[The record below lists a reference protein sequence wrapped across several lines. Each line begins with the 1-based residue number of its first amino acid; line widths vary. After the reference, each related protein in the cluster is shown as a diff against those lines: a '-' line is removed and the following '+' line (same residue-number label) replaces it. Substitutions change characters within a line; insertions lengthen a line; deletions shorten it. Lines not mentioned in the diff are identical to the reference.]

1 MLFFH
6 YLQWGGFS
14 GVHFCTVIGNVLHS
28 VKILEKTGLVQF
40 ENGNHG
46 SLLMSN
52 LLLKGIIQ
60 TEWGKK
66 HGSSLL
72 KSREGLLVK
81 FKDNTSD

>member
-1 MLFFH
+1 MCTCCFFTTCCE
-6 YLQWGGFS
+6 GGFS
-14 GVHFCTVIGNVLHS
+14 GVHFCTVIGNVLHR

-52 LLLKGIIQ
+52 LLLKGILQ
-60 TEWGKK
+60 TVEKK

-72 KSREGLLVK
+72 KSKEGLLVK
-81 FKDNTSD
+81 L

>member
-6 YLQWGGFS
+6 CLQWGGFS
-14 GVHFCTVIGNVLHS
+14 GVRFCTVIGNVLHR

-52 LLLKGIIQ
+52 LLLKGIIK
-60 TEWGKK
+60 TVEKNMGALYSKAK
-66 HGSSLL
+66 RDFG
-72 KSREGLLVK
+72 EI
-81 FKDNTSD
+81 